1 MTFATYIRHAGPA
14 LTPDEVKNALFRQQG
29 NLQLR
34 AVLDLLT
41 EKILQCHEAAH
52 SHPANLRSAEER
64 HYHAGTAAAL
74 EDFFNEVGQQI
85 VQA

>member
-1 MTFATYIRHAGPA
+1 MTFHSYLRVVGPA
-14 LTPDEVKNALFRQQG
+14 LTPDEIKNALYRQQS
-29 NLQLR
+29 NMQLR

-52 SHPANLRSAEER
+52 SHPANLRSPEER

-85 VQA
+85 INA

>member
-1 MTFATYIRHAGPA
+1 MTFASYLRTAGPP
-14 LTPDEVKNALFRQQG
+14 LTPDEIKIALYRQQG
-29 NLQLR
+29 NMQLR
-34 AVLDLLT
+34 AMLDLLT

-85 VQA
+85 INA